1 MLPAVVVVVVVL
13 LLPVVLELMALD
25 GNDERSER
33 LPLSLPGG
41 GRTNPRTGLCTRRS
55 SRSRAATHDLM
66 VVRSSFACPPR
77 EFNHTKEEAEDD
89 SKIFDKFAKK
99 KNF

>member
-1 MLPAVVVVVVVL
+1 MLPAVVVVVVV

-66 VVRSSFACPPR
+66 VVVRRSPVLLASSTTLKR
-77 EFNHTKEEAEDD
+77 KQKTTLRYL
-89 SKIFDKFAKK
+89 IFSDIYC
-99 KNF
+99 